1 MSNSYKFKEGDWVVL
16 ESEEHYEYV
25 LKAMKDQ
32 GFVVDTEVTWRY
44 QYEGD
49 GSILIIVHG
58 TVYCE
63 EGCDS
68 NLEDFEGD
76 GEKVQVDY
84 TLPSK
89 TPIKYWNGEGVPKVG
104 EMLSVDN
111 CGNIY
116 NCILE
121 YYGEALIVVSIF
133 IGCPESRE
141 QHFHLSSITLSPCK
155 EYLEKKERIAKL
167 EAELE
172 DLKAQI

>member
-25 LKAMKDQ
+25 LKVMKDQ

-49 GSILIIVHG
+49 GSILHILDDI
-58 TVYCE
+58 VYCE
-63 EGCDS
+63 YSEES
-68 NLEDFEGD
+68 NLEEFEEND
-76 GEKVQVDY
+76 KMTQVSY
-84 TLPSK
+84 PLPSK
-89 TPIKYWNGEGVPKVG
+89 TPTKYWNGEGVPKVG
-104 EMLSVDN
+104 EMLTVNN

-116 NCILE
+116 NCILK
-121 YYGEALIVVSIF
+121 YYGDYLIVVDLLE
-133 IGCPESRE
+133 CVPLTE
-141 QHFHLSSITLSPCK
+141 QHFHLTSTKLSPCK

-172 DLKAQI
+172 ELKAQL